1 MLMNAFHHGE
11 IKHYEHTNKE
21 TGMTKQT
28 TGPKDRLVSKKVKV
42 TDQDDES
49 NEASGSVVSEA
60 SGFVVSEVSVDVGSS
75 TILETNP
82 LCHESISTYSLLNE
96 AMVFTAT
103 LEQEDT
109 EDSGEKDIDPQQA
122 AKELLELLSNIKDP
136 AADVAAKKS
145 QDSSPLS
152 DVVGINEKKVLDSKE
167 RKAKLSKLEVLRKK
181 LASRRAVK
189 TVKTTTATKVETP
202 TKKTEQRQQ
211 SLLYVSFIISNT
223 VETRL
228 LCSCQ
233 LSPELQLQAFSQAV
247 YESILSSLI
256 NARPR
261 GSKTLTPLVVGE
273 VLRLGKHPFEKTITF
288 LLNSIEHLL
297 EQARE
302 PHSNID
308 LVATLQ
314 FWEELSCLFPA
325 EKSVFTNIGN
335 SEERL
340 FFPVNKDF
348 VPPLSSK
355 VVVIMLLES
364 LLDTSSKS
372 SKLWQLSICLMHTS
386 LIELVIRAPE
396 GWEGDI
402 LVQVKLRQVLLK
414 MFSIPFTAQDIDKET
429 VEAFLRCVCS
439 IPFRNRQNDGMWN
452 GSNFLLDILIQL
464 QDG

>member
-11 IKHYEHTNKE
+11 IKHYEHTKKE
-21 TGMTKQT
+21 TGTTNQT

-42 TDQDDES
+42 TEISDQDDES
-49 NEASGSVVSEA
+49 NEASGSVVSE
-60 SGFVVSEVSVDVGSS
+60 VSVDVGSS
-75 TILETNP
+75 TILEINP

-96 AMVFTAT
+96 AMASTAT

-122 AKELLELLSNIKDP
+122 AKELLELLSNTKD
-136 AADVAAKKS
+136 DVAAEKS

-414 MFSIPFTAQDIDKET
+414 MFSIPFTAQDIDKEI

-439 IPFRNRQNDGMWN
+439 IPFRNRQNDGMWH